1 MLTAASTAQ
10 DLVRSGS
17 PAWVAQRLRLI
28 QHRSL
33 IPTALLI
40 ESLNEPRGARHW
52 HANFASHPC
61 IRLAPVG
68 AGP

>member
-1 MLTAASTAQ
+1 MLTATSTAQ
-10 DLVRSGS
+10 DLVRLGS
-17 PAWVAQRLRLI
+17 PARVAQRLRSI
-28 QHRSL
+28 ESRSL
-33 IPTALLI
+33 ILTALLI
-40 ESLNEPRGARHW
+40 ESLNEPRGARHL